1 MASETPRQVYER
13 VTGKPWPKPGSPE
26 AQEMLD
32 SLGIKAKSGS
42 AAANIALA
50 KALTTQAPEPST
62 PAPSPRGNAI
72 EAGYRR
78 MVGDEAPEALNKGFL
93 GLLGRGRP
101 KAFSKEFV
109 GPQQDELVGPQQ
121 AELGLLGH
129 LQEAL
134 AKTRQMAGAAAESG
148 GKYVGV
154 PLHTR
159 LAVGSLIGNRA
170 PITNADLTPE
180 ELAEVQSRFK
190 GGTISDYGQYPEPF
204 KLHTSNPFAR
214 MADRSQAINQSFG
227 RADVD
232 SPRPGQKRLSDIYDY
247 VNPAREA
254 AQQRFDKASQ
264 GDFLGMNQAA
274 ELIKILSEKAADKGG
289 MYAMNEIPD
298 QLMNMAM
305 GREGRDVDIRFP
317 ADIDLPGPSRKPAK
331 RGPTTL
337 QRAIRKT
344 NN

>member
-50 KALTTQAPEPST
+50 KALTAPASSASTEPV
-62 PAPSPRGNAI
+62 PAPRGNAI
-72 EAGYRR
+72 EAGYQR
-78 MVGDEAPEALNKGFL
+78 MVGDEAPASLNKGFL

-109 GPQQDELVGPQQ
+109 GPQQDERIGPQQ
-121 AELGLLGH
+121 EELGLLGH
-129 LQEAL
+129 LQNAL
-134 AKTRQMAGAAAESG
+134 AATRQGIGAAAESG
-148 GKYVGV
+148 GKRLGV

-159 LAVGSLIGNRA
+159 LALGSAIGNRA

-180 ELAEVQSRFK
+180 ELAEVQRTFAN
-190 GGTISDYGQYPEPF
+190 GTISDYNQYPQG
-204 KLHTSNPFAR
+204 LNLQSNPLAR
-214 MADRSQAINQSFG
+214 MADRSQAIPQAFG
-227 RADVD
+227 RASID
-232 SPRPGQKRLSDIYDY
+232 SPRPGQRRLSDIYNF
-247 VNPAREA
+247 VNDAREQAQLRYDQATNSVERA
-254 AQQRFDKASQ
+254 AALVELLAATAAEKGPRAA
-264 GDFLGMNQAA
+264 MNQ
-274 ELIKILSEKAADKGG
+274 
-289 MYAMNEIPD
+289 IPD
-298 QLMNMAM
+298 QVMNMAM

-317 ADIDLPGPSRKPAK
+317 ADINLPGPSRKPAK

>member
-42 AAANIALA
+42 AAANLALA
-50 KALTTQAPEPST
+50 KALTAPAPEPST

-78 MVGDEAPEALNKGFL
+78 MVGDEAPAALNKGFL
-93 GLLGRGRP
+93 GLLGMGRP

-129 LQEAL
+129 LQKAL
-134 AKTRQMAGAAAESG
+134 AATRQGIGSAAESG
-148 GKYVGV
+148 GKYIGV

-180 ELAEVQSRFK
+180 ELAAVQSRFK
-190 GGTISDYGQYPEPF
+190 GGTISNYDQYPEEF
-204 KLHTSNPFAR
+204 KLHTSNPLAR
-214 MADRSQAINQSFG
+214 MFDRSQAINQSFG
-227 RADVD
+227 RAGVD
-232 SPRPGQKRLSDIYDY
+232 SPRPGQQRMFDIYDY
-247 VNPAREA
+247 VNPAREDELL
-254 AQQRFDKASQ
+254 RYDKTGNS
-264 GDFLGMNQAA
+264 MEKVA
-274 ELIKILSEKAADKGG
+274 EAIKILSEQAADKGG

-298 QLMNMAM
+298 QVMNMAM
-305 GREGRDVDIRFP
+305 GREGRPVDIRFP
-317 ADIDLPGPSRKPAK
+317 ADIDLSGPSRKPAK